1 MKNKN
6 LIDSF
11 KHAFEGFKTCV
22 YKERNIKIHLCVM
35 FLVILFGIILE
46 INKYEWIT
54 CLILFGLVIG
64 AELFNTAI
72 EIVVDMITLKTD
84 INAKNAKDIAAG
96 SVLVLAISSFIV
108 GLIIFVPKI
117 IVFVKEVLW
126 KKKILISY

>member
-6 LIDSF
+6 LINSF
-11 KHAFEGFKTCV
+11 KHAFDGLKTCV
-22 YKERNIKIHLCVM
+22 YKERNIKIHLCMM
-35 FLVILFGIILE
+35 FLVILFGTILD
-46 INKYEWIT
+46 ISKYEWFT

-96 SVLVLAISSFIV
+96 GVLVLAISSSII

-117 IVFVKEVLW
+117 IVFVKEFL
-126 KKKILISY
+126 

>member
-6 LIDSF
+6 LINSF
-11 KHAFEGFKTCV
+11 KHAFDGLKTCV
-22 YKERNIKIHLCVM
+22 YKERNIKIHLCM
-35 FLVILFGIILE
+35 MILVILFGTILE
-46 INKYEWIT
+46 INKYEWFI

-96 SVLVLAISSFIV
+96 GVLVLAIFSSII
-108 GLIIFVPKI
+108 GLIIFAPKI
-117 IVFVKEVLW
+117 IVFVKEFL
-126 KKKILISY
+126 

>member
-46 INKYEWIT
+46 ISKYEIIT
-54 CLILFGLVIG
+54 CLILY
-64 AELFNTAI
+64 
-72 EIVVDMITLKTD
+72 ITY
-84 INAKNAKDIAAG
+84 
-96 SVLVLAISSFIV
+96 
-108 GLIIFVPKI
+108 I
-117 IVFVKEVLW
+117 IVIKRIMKMGDYHE
-126 KKKILISY
+126 